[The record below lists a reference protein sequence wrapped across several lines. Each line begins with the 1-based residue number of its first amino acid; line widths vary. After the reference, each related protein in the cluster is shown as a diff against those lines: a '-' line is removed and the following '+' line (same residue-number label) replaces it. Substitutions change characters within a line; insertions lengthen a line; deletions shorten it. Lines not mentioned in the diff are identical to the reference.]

1 MAYGYPGM
9 YYPSP
14 SVEQIAQQFQNAMG
28 QYQNFQQGQMQQ
40 PKQKR
45 CGEYII
51 VDGFDEVEKTPVR
64 MDGTPTLF
72 ICPKEHIAWAKQYS
86 RNGPTCET
94 FPYSSSL
101 TAVSHGPE
109 QPEVDYTKL
118 LDDTAC
124 SIRTRTRYSTVV
136 HTSATSGVFRL
147 CGQVSCAP
155 DNSLT
160 AIS

>member
-118 LDDTAC
+118 LDDTPEQKQPEDIDAK
-124 SIRTRTRYSTVV
+124 IEAAVER
-136 HTSATSGVFRL
+136 VFKKIT
-147 CGQVSCAP
+147 QKQEDKAE
-155 DNSLT
+155 
-160 AIS
+160 

>member
-101 TAVSHGPE
+101 TAISHGPE
-109 QPEVDYTKL
+109 QLEVDYTKL
-118 LDDTAC
+118 LDDTPEQKQPEDIDAK
-124 SIRTRTRYSTVV
+124 IEAAVER
-136 HTSATSGVFRL
+136 VFKKIM
-147 CGQVSCAP
+147 QKQEDKAE
-155 DNSLT
+155 
-160 AIS
+160 

>member
-118 LDDTAC
+118 LDDTPDQKQPEDIDAK
-124 SIRTRTRYSTVV
+124 IEAAVER
-136 HTSATSGVFRL
+136 VFKKIM
-147 CGQVSCAP
+147 QKQEDKAE
-155 DNSLT
+155 
-160 AIS
+160 

>member
-101 TAVSHGPE
+101 TAISHGPE

-118 LDDTAC
+118 LDDTPEQKQPEDIDAK
-124 SIRTRTRYSTVV
+124 IEAAVER
-136 HTSATSGVFRL
+136 VFKKIMHK
-147 CGQVSCAP
+147 QEDKAE
-155 DNSLT
+155 
-160 AIS
+160 

>member
-101 TAVSHGPE
+101 TAVSRGPE

-118 LDDTAC
+118 LDDTPEQKPPEDIDAK
-124 SIRTRTRYSTVV
+124 IEAAVER
-136 HTSATSGVFRL
+136 VFKKIM
-147 CGQVSCAP
+147 QKQEDKAE
-155 DNSLT
+155 
-160 AIS
+160 

>member
-118 LDDTAC
+118 LDDTPEQKQPEDIDAK
-124 SIRTRTRYSTVV
+124 IEAAVER
-136 HTSATSGVFRL
+136 VFKKIM
-147 CGQVSCAP
+147 QKQEDKAE
-155 DNSLT
+155 
-160 AIS
+160 

>member
-118 LDDTAC
+118 LDDTPEQKPPEDIDAK
-124 SIRTRTRYSTVV
+124 IEAAVER
-136 HTSATSGVFRL
+136 VFKKIM
-147 CGQVSCAP
+147 QKQEDKAE
-155 DNSLT
+155 
-160 AIS
+160 

>member
-1 MAYGYPGM
+1 M

-86 RNGPTCET
+86 RKGPTCET

-118 LDDTAC
+118 LDDTPEQKQPEDIDAK
-124 SIRTRTRYSTVV
+124 IEAAVER
-136 HTSATSGVFRL
+136 VFKKIM
-147 CGQVSCAP
+147 QKQEDKAE
-155 DNSLT
+155 
-160 AIS
+160 

>member
-118 LDDTAC
+118 LDDTTEQKQPEDIDAK
-124 SIRTRTRYSTVV
+124 IEAAVER
-136 HTSATSGVFRL
+136 VFKKIM
-147 CGQVSCAP
+147 QKQEDKAE
-155 DNSLT
+155 
-160 AIS
+160 

>member
-101 TAVSHGPE
+101 TAISHGPE

-118 LDDTAC
+118 LDDTPEQKPPEDIDAK
-124 SIRTRTRYSTVV
+124 IEAAVER
-136 HTSATSGVFRL
+136 VFKKIM
-147 CGQVSCAP
+147 QKQEDKAE
-155 DNSLT
+155 
-160 AIS
+160 

>member
-9 YYPSP
+9 YYPQP

-118 LDDTAC
+118 LDDTPEQKQPEDIDAK
-124 SIRTRTRYSTVV
+124 IEAAVER
-136 HTSATSGVFRL
+136 VFKKIM
-147 CGQVSCAP
+147 QKQEDKAE
-155 DNSLT
+155 
-160 AIS
+160 

>member
-101 TAVSHGPE
+101 TAISHGPE

-118 LDDTAC
+118 LDDTPEQKQPEDIDAK
-124 SIRTRTRYSTVV
+124 IEAAVER
-136 HTSATSGVFRL
+136 VFKKIM
-147 CGQVSCAP
+147 QKQEDKAE
-155 DNSLT
+155 
-160 AIS
+160 

>member
-118 LDDTAC
+118 LDDTPEQKQPEDIDAK
-124 SIRTRTRYSTVV
+124 IEAAVER
-136 HTSATSGVFRL
+136 VFRKIM
-147 CGQVSCAP
+147 QKQEDKAE
-155 DNSLT
+155 
-160 AIS
+160 

>member
-118 LDDTAC
+118 LDDTQA
-124 SIRTRTRYSTVV
+124 TTVID
-136 HTSATSGVFRL
+136 TYRKEYGE
-147 CGQVSCAP
+147 P
-155 DNSLT
+155 DARMLKRFNEKHIQCMEKAA
-160 AIS
+160 AIK

>member
-51 VDGFDEVEKTPVR
+51 LDGFDEVEKTPVR

-72 ICPKEHIAWAKQYS
+72 IWPKEHIAWAKQYS

-118 LDDTAC
+118 LDDTPEQKHPEDIDAK
-124 SIRTRTRYSTVV
+124 IEAAVER
-136 HTSATSGVFRL
+136 VFKKIM
-147 CGQVSCAP
+147 QKQEDKAE
-155 DNSLT
+155 
-160 AIS
+160 

>member
-109 QPEVDYTKL
+109 QPELDYTKL
-118 LDDTAC
+118 LDDTPEQKQPEDIDAK
-124 SIRTRTRYSTVV
+124 IEAAVER
-136 HTSATSGVFRL
+136 VFKKIM
-147 CGQVSCAP
+147 QKQEDKAE
-155 DNSLT
+155 
-160 AIS
+160 

>member
-14 SVEQIAQQFQNAMG
+14 SVEQIAKQFQNAMG

-118 LDDTAC
+118 LEDTPEQKQPEDIDAK
-124 SIRTRTRYSTVV
+124 IEAAVER
-136 HTSATSGVFRL
+136 VFKKIM
-147 CGQVSCAP
+147 QKQEDKAE
-155 DNSLT
+155 
-160 AIS
+160 

>member
-45 CGEYII
+45 NC
-51 VDGFDEVEKTPVR
+51 TQ
-64 MDGTPTLF
+64 
-72 ICPKEHIAWAKQYS
+72 A
-86 RNGPTCET
+86 
-94 FPYSSSL
+94 
-101 TAVSHGPE
+101 
-109 QPEVDYTKL
+109 
-118 LDDTAC
+118 TAC
-124 SIRTRTRYSTVV
+124 SVRTRTRCSTVV
-136 HTSATSGVFRL
+136 HASATSGVFRL

>member
-118 LDDTAC
+118 LEDTSEQKQPEDIDAK
-124 SIRTRTRYSTVV
+124 IEAAVER
-136 HTSATSGVFRL
+136 VFKKIM
-147 CGQVSCAP
+147 QKQEDKAE
-155 DNSLT
+155 
-160 AIS
+160 

>member
-1 MAYGYPGM
+1 MSYGYPGM

-118 LDDTAC
+118 LDDTPEQKQPEDIDAK
-124 SIRTRTRYSTVV
+124 IEAAVER
-136 HTSATSGVFRL
+136 VFKKIM
-147 CGQVSCAP
+147 QKQEDKAE
-155 DNSLT
+155 
-160 AIS
+160 

>member
-51 VDGFDEVEKTPVR
+51 VDGFEEVEKTPVR

-118 LDDTAC
+118 LDDTPEQKQPEDIDAK
-124 SIRTRTRYSTVV
+124 IEAAVER
-136 HTSATSGVFRL
+136 VFKKIM
-147 CGQVSCAP
+147 QKQEDKAE
-155 DNSLT
+155 
-160 AIS
+160 

>member
-101 TAVSHGPE
+101 NAISHGPE

-118 LDDTAC
+118 LDDTQEQKQPEDIDAK
-124 SIRTRTRYSTVV
+124 IEAAVER
-136 HTSATSGVFRL
+136 VFKKIM
-147 CGQVSCAP
+147 QKQEDKAE
-155 DNSLT
+155 
-160 AIS
+160 